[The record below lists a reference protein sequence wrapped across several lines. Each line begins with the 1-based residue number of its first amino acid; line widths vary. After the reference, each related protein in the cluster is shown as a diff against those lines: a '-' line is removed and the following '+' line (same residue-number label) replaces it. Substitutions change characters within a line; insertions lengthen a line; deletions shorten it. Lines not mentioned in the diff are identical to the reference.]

1 MALVK
6 DALKT
11 QIIQGLQNIHPN
23 KDDPNG
29 AINAFADVIS
39 NAVDAFVRSAVVTVQ
54 PGQEVTTPAGPG
66 ATSSPGT
73 GSLS

>member
-6 DALKT
+6 DALKQ
-11 QIIQGLQNIHPN
+11 QIIIGLQNITPD

-29 AINAFADVIS
+29 AINAFAEVIS
-39 NAVDAFVRSAVVTVQ
+39 TAVDTFIKTATVTIQ
-54 PGQEVTTPAGPG
+54 PGQAVTTPAGPG
-66 ATSSPGT
+66 STTSPGV

>member
-29 AINAFADVIS
+29 AINAFAEVIAS
-39 NAVDAFVRSAVVTVQ
+39 AVDTFVKTATVTVQ
-54 PGQEVTTPAGPG
+54 PGQAVTTPAGPG
-66 ATSSPGT
+66 STSSPGT